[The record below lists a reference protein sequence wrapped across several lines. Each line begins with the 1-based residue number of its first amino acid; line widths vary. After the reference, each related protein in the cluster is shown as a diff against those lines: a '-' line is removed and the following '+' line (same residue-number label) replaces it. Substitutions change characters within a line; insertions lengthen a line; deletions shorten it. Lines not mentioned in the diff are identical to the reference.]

1 MGSPLVPAFVVER
14 HAGLLDF
21 WTVYQQLTERNPE
34 TAFESG
40 FREVDL
46 PPQARAHVPD
56 EMAVQ
61 ARRCRELL
69 GEAMTGGDWQPYLD
83 EVRSLGGRCAAL
95 GIKFASWFAVA
106 QALRKQLI
114 PALVDAYVAAPARL
128 AEAMQAAFACVD
140 FWLAAISEPYVETSH
155 LNQFRLLADAD
166 RRSLEDRFR
175 ALAGATP
182 DAIVTADHVG
192 RITYVN
198 HATEAL
204 FGRSAVA
211 LLGQPLTVLMP
222 ARLRDGH
229 TQGIA
234 RYLRTREARVIGKT
248 LEMPALRSDGTEIA
262 IELSIATWA
271 ARGEISFAA
280 IIRDISERKQ
290 IAATLEQRTR
300 LLESTNRELEA
311 FSYSVAHDL
320 QAPLR
325 GVASH
330 AQILLEDHAEHLP
343 GEAAGH
349 AVKIQHHAASMAA
362 LIEALLELARVSH
375 RELELQPID
384 LSGLARSVTAEVA
397 AAEPGRSVEIG
408 IASELRATADPRLA
422 RTLLE
427 NLIGNAWKFTARSGS
442 PQITVGSADGRTFF
456 VRDNGAGF
464 DLARAGRLFSPFER
478 LHTTDEFPGTG
489 IGLATAQR
497 IVHRH
502 GGRIWV
508 DAQVNAGA
516 TFFFT
521 LAPAEP
527 ERSASR

>member
-14 HAGLLDF
+14 HAGVVDF
-21 WTVYQQLTERNPE
+21 LAVSQQLIERSPE
-34 TAFESG
+34 TAIAAVL
-40 FREVDL
+40 RALDL
-46 PPQARAHVPD
+46 PARAPAD
-56 EMAVQ
+56 ELAAQ
-61 ARRCRELL
+61 LRRCQALL
-69 GEAMTGGDWQPYLD
+69 AEAITAADWQPYVD
-83 EVRSLGGRCAAL
+83 EVHALAARCAAF
-95 GIKFASWFAVA
+95 GAKFASWYTVA
-106 QALRKQLI
+106 QAVRKHVI
-114 PALVDAYVAAPARL
+114 PALVEAHASEPLRLTDAIEAAN
-128 AEAMQAAFACVD
+128 ACID
-140 FWLAAISEPYVETSH
+140 YSMAAIADPYLETSH
-155 LNQFRLLADAD
+155 LNQIRVLADAD

-182 DAIVTADHVG
+182 DAIVTADHHG

-222 ARLRDGH
+222 VRLREAH
-229 TQGIA
+229 AQGLA
-234 RYLRTREARVIGKT
+234 RYLLTREARVLGKT
-248 LEMPALRSDGTEIA
+248 LEMPALRSDGVEIA

-271 ARGEISFAA
+271 ARGETSFAA
-280 IIRDISERKQ
+280 IIRDISERKR

-300 LLESTNRELEA
+300 LLEATNRELEA

-330 AQILLEDHAEHLP
+330 AQILLEDHAAQLDGGGSAHLL
-343 GEAAGH
+343 
-349 AVKIQHHAASMAA
+349 KIQSNARSMAS
-362 LIEALLELARVSH
+362 LIEALLGLAQLSH
-375 RELELQPID
+375 RELKLEPID

-408 IASELRATADPRLA
+408 IANELRATADRRLA

-427 NLIGNAWKFTARSGS
+427 NLIGNAWKFTAHAGS
-442 PQITVGSADGRTFF
+442 PRITVGSSDGHTFF

-478 LHTTDEFPGTG
+478 LHTADEFPGTG

-502 GGRIWV
+502 GGRIWA

-521 LAPAEP
+521 LAPADP
-527 ERSASR
+527 EHAASH

>member
-14 HAGLLDF
+14 QAGLVDF
-21 WTVYQQLTERNPE
+21 WTVYQQLIEHSPE
-34 TAFESG
+34 TAIEAA
-40 FREVDL
+40 FRVNDL
-46 PPQARAHVPD
+46 PPLARAPA
-56 EMAVQ
+56 EELAGQ
-61 ARRCRELL
+61 ARRCRALL
-69 GEAMTGGDWQPYLD
+69 ADAMSAGDWQPYVD
-83 EVRSLGGRCAAL
+83 EIRSLGARCAAL
-95 GIKFASWFAVA
+95 GVKFASWYAVA
-106 QALRKQLI
+106 QALRERLI
-114 PALVDAYVAAPARL
+114 PALVEAYASAPVRL
-128 AEAMQAAFACVD
+128 ADAIEAALAWID
-140 FWLAAISEPYVETSH
+140 FSMARISEPYLETSH
-155 LNQFRLLADAD
+155 LNQIRVLADAD

-182 DAIVTADHVG
+182 DAIVTADHRG
-192 RITYVN
+192 QITYVN

-222 ARLRDGH
+222 PRLREAH
-229 TQGIA
+229 AQGLA
-234 RYLRTREARVIGKT
+234 RYLKTREPRVLGKT
-248 LEMPALRSDGTEIA
+248 LEMPALRSDGVEIA

-271 ARGEISFAA
+271 ARGETSFAA
-280 IIRDISERKQ
+280 IIRDISERKR

-300 LLESTNRELEA
+300 LLEATNRELEA

-330 AQILLEDHAEHLP
+330 AQILLEDHAAQLDGGGSAHLL
-343 GEAAGH
+343 
-349 AVKIQHHAASMAA
+349 KIQSNARSMAS
-362 LIEALLELARVSH
+362 LIEALLGLAQLSH
-375 RELELQPID
+375 RELKLEPID

-408 IASELRATADPRLA
+408 IANELRATADRRLA

-427 NLIGNAWKFTARSGS
+427 NLIGNAWKFTSKLAAAEIAVAG
-442 PQITVGSADGRTFF
+442 VDGRTFY

-464 DLARAGRLFSPFER
+464 DMVQAGKLFSPFER
-478 LHTTDEFPGTG
+478 LHTADEFPGTG
-489 IGLATAQR
+489 IGLATVQR

-502 GGRIWV
+502 GGKIWV
-508 DAQVNAGA
+508 QAQVNAGA

-521 LAPAEP
+521 LAPD
-527 ERSASR
+527 